1 VHEERHD
8 LKSGDS
14 GPDQRERER
23 EREKMTCEM
32 GRGLSMESTRDQAA
46 MRSGLFWEDPTTDQG
61 ACGSALLSLQSNA
74 HPSSS
79 PSLHGFYGE
88 CLYTY
93 LSPPDLLVIA
103 QSVLQESA

>member
-1 VHEERHD
+1 MQEERHD
-8 LKSGDS
+8 LKSEDS
-14 GPDQRERER
+14 GPDHR

-32 GRGLSMESTRDQAA
+32 GRGSSMESTRDQAA
-46 MRSGLFWEDPTTDQG
+46 MRSGLFWENPTTDQG
-61 ACGSALLSLQSNA
+61 ACGGALLSLQSNA

-93 LSPPDLLVIA
+93 LSPPDLLAIA
-103 QSVLQESA
+103 LSILQESA